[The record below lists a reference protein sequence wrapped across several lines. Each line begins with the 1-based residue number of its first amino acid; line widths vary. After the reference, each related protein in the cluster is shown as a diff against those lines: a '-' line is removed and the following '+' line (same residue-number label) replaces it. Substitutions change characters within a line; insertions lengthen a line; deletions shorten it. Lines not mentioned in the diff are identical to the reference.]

1 MQPGPLP
8 SRPDAPQPP
17 QPVAGANPPA
27 QRSVIGTRE
36 ALLLT
41 VLTLAWGLNWP
52 VMKVSIGTIAP
63 LSFRTLSMWL
73 GLPVLLAIALAL
85 KVPLRVP
92 RRHWRE
98 LAVLTLTNML
108 VWYVLMMV
116 SLQSLSS
123 GRAAILGYT
132 MPIFS
137 AVLGM
142 GLYGQRLATRQ
153 WAGVGAAA
161 LGVGLLLWHELGTMA
176 GQPWAAI
183 GMLVAAATWALG
195 TQQLRH
201 TRLGLPTL
209 TLVFWMTLA
218 TMAVM
223 TAMAVVLEHDRWSAP
238 APVAWFGVI
247 FNAVIIIGIAQPIW
261 LILARSLPP
270 IASTLSVMLIPV
282 LGTVAGA
289 WWLGERLH
297 WQDGAALGLI
307 LAAIG
312 SVLWPARAPRQA

>member
-1 MQPGPLP
+1 V
-8 SRPDAPQPP
+8 R
-17 QPVAGANPPA
+17 
-27 QRSVIGTRE
+27 RSVIGMRE
-36 ALLLT
+36 LLLLT

-73 GLPVLLAIALAL
+73 GLPVLLAITLVL

-108 VWYVLMMV
+108 VWYTLMIV

-142 GLYGQRLATRQ
+142 WLYGQRLASRQ

-161 LGVGLLLWHELGTMA
+161 FGVALLLWHELGTMA
-176 GQPWAAI
+176 GQPWAAL
-183 GMLVAAATWALG
+183 GMLVAAAVWALG

-201 TRLGLPTL
+201 TRIELPTL
-209 TLVFWMTLA
+209 TLVFWMTLD
-218 TMAVM
+218 TMVVM
-223 TAMAVVLEHDRWSAP
+223 TALAVVLEHDRWSAQAP

-289 WWLGERLH
+289 WWLGE
-297 WQDGAALGLI
+297 Q
-307 LAAIG
+307 
-312 SVLWPARAPRQA
+312 

>member
-1 MQPGPLP
+1 M
-8 SRPDAPQPP
+8 
-17 QPVAGANPPA
+17 
-27 QRSVIGTRE
+27 IGVRE

-52 VMKVSIGTIAP
+52 IMKVSIASVAP

-73 GLPVLLAIALAL
+73 GLPVLLVVMLVL
-85 KVPLRVP
+85 KAPLGVP

-98 LAVLTLTNML
+98 LAVLTATNML

-132 MPIFS
+132 MPVFS
-137 AVLGM
+137 ALLGM
-142 GLYGQRLATRQ
+142 GLYGQRLALRQ
-153 WAGVGAAA
+153 WAGIGAAA
-161 LGVGLLLWHELGTMA
+161 FGVGLLLWHELGTMA

-201 TRLGLPTL
+201 TRVAVPTL
-209 TLVFWMTLA
+209 TLVFWMTLL
-218 TMAVM
+218 TMVVM
-223 TAMAVVLEHDRWSAP
+223 TVISAALEHDRWSAP
-238 APVAWFGVI
+238 APVAWFGLI

-282 LGTVAGA
+282 LGTLAGA
-289 WWLGERLH
+289 WWLGEQLH